1 MMSSQAMTP
10 LKDKAYELI
19 KQLILNGEL
28 QPGAMLT
35 ERILVELL
43 GMSRTPIRAAM
54 ERLQAEDLLLYT
66 PDKGMT
72 VADLSMERSVE
83 IYDLRLAVETYVIQ
97 KLSCRTWT
105 AEMQEVFR
113 HNLNQQQEAVL
124 ASDFA
129 VFTQLDLA
137 FHLKLTEVYGNRE
150 ITQIMMKINDSMY
163 RIALSVLRKSL
174 NRIRVSYA
182 DHLAIFEGIVSGD
195 EAAAIKATQT
205 HLDIGRHILIG

>member
-1 MMSSQAMTP
+1 MGTPAITP

-28 QPGAMLT
+28 QPGTMLT
-35 ERILVELL
+35 ERTLVELL

-83 IYDLRLAVETYVIQ
+83 IYDLRLAVEMYVIQ
-97 KLSCRTWT
+97 KLSRRSWT
-105 AEMQEVFR
+105 SQTQEVFR
-113 HNLNQQQEAVL
+113 RNLDEQEQAVI
-124 ASDFA
+124 ASNFA

-137 FHLKLTEVYGNRE
+137 FHLLLTEVYGNRE
-150 ITQIMMKINDSMY
+150 IVQIMMKINDSMY

-174 NRIRVSYA
+174 DRIRVSYE
-182 DHLAIFEGIVSGD
+182 DHVAIFENIVNGD
-195 EAAAIKATQT
+195 EAAAVAAVQS